1 MKLTVNDITFCPIF
15 SGLDKEMQAFRSIFE
30 DLTDHEFNQDSF
42 IFFRGHPY
50 ALGDF
55 SVVDYTESN
64 LYANFYL
71 DHWRLMLRQYTGETL
86 LVRNEEKWAIV
97 GVYE

>member
-1 MKLTVNDITFCPIF
+1 
-15 SGLDKEMQAFRSIFE
+15 MQAFRFIFE
-30 DLTDHEFNQDSF
+30 DLTDSQFNQDSF

-55 SVVDYTESN
+55 SVIDYTESSF
-64 LYANFYL
+64 YANFYL
-71 DHWRLMLRQYTGETL
+71 DHWRMILHQYTGESL
-86 LVRNEEKWAIV
+86 LVRNEENWAIV